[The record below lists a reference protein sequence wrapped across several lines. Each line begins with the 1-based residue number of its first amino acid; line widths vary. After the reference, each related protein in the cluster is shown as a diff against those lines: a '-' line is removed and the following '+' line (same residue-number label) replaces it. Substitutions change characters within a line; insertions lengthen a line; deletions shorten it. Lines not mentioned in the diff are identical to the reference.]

1 VWSYGLVRQKR
12 MHHIS
17 EPSKKIP
24 VMAETDVLVVGSGPG
39 GLSAAIAAARE
50 GVTVMLVERFGC
62 FGGNITQAMVEGIAW
77 YRHEKTVDGGGIGVE
92 FETRAK
98 AMGASQKDPEALG
111 ELLDADMFKYVAD
124 TMVREAGIVPVLHCY
139 AVDAVMEGDTIKGII
154 TESKSGRQAIAA
166 QSVIDATGDADV
178 AFHAGAPYT
187 KAEKSEMMEA
197 TVNFGCSGVD
207 VERFIAYVKKNPSHI
222 RDWARETAG
231 KEDDLF
237 NTYIEEPFLKAREVG
252 EIPEGVK
259 IFGFWDG
266 ITEAGEATNINVV
279 RLSGID
285 CTDVYDLTRAEMEG
299 RRQALLALGALKKYT
314 PGFEHAKLRTFG
326 SSVGTRE
333 SRKIRGEHTLT
344 GKEVRNEARFSDSI
358 GIFPEF
364 LDAYGVVIIPT
375 TGRYFQLPY
384 GILLPQGVDN
394 LLVAGRCV
402 SGDRMAF
409 AATRQMMCC
418 CVSGQG
424 AGVAAAESV
433 KEGVSCREVD
443 VSRVQKALKKQGVR
457 IS

>member
-1 VWSYGLVRQKR
+1 MKW
-12 MHHIS
+12 IE
-17 EPSKKIP
+17 EPSKNTP
-24 VMAETDVLVVGSGPG
+24 VIAETEVLVIGSGPG

-50 GVTVMLVERFGC
+50 GVEVMLVERAGC
-62 FGGNITQAMVEGIAW
+62 FGGNITQVGVESIAW
-77 YRHEKTVDGGGIGVE
+77 YRHEKTVDAGGIGAE
-92 FETRAK
+92 FEARAK
-98 AMGASQKDPEALG
+98 TMGAAEKEVQSLSEALDPE
-111 ELLDADMFKYVAD
+111 MFKYVAD
-124 TMVREAGIVPVLHCY
+124 IMVREAGIVPVLHCY
-139 AVDAVMEGDTIKGII
+139 AVDAALEGDTIKGII
-154 TESKSGRQAIAA
+154 TESKSGRKAIAA
-166 QSVIDATGDADV
+166 QRVIDATGDADIV
-178 AFHAGAPYT
+178 FHAGAPYI
-187 KAEKSEMMEA
+187 KEPKDRLLGV
-197 TVNFGCSGVD
+197 TVVFGCSGVD
-207 VERFIAYVKKNPSHI
+207 TVRFKKYVKEHPATI
-222 RDWARETAG
+222 GDWDELEETAE

-237 NTYIEEPFLKAREVG
+237 SPYIEEPFNEAREAG
-252 EIPEGVK
+252 EIPEDVWIKGTW
-259 IFGFWDG
+259 GR
-266 ITEAGEATNINVV
+266 ITDAGEVTYLNVV
-279 RLSGID
+279 VIPGVD
-285 CTDVYDLTRAEMEG
+285 PTDVYDLTRAEMEG